1 MTTFFGIACLVLGIM
16 WIAFPAL
23 ASFLKTIKTSDTSSI
38 GSPSGSEERIVL
50 FDAYLMLHDHL
61 EAVGTPEQKKA
72 LEVVLG
78 AVVIQVPKGN
88 MIA

>member
-1 MTTFFGIACLVLGIM
+1 MTTFLGIACLVLGIM

-23 ASFLKTIKTSDTSSI
+23 ASFLKTIKIPNASISSKNE
-38 GSPSGSEERIVL
+38 PKERIVL

-78 AVVIQVPKGN
+78 AIVIQAPEGK
-88 MIA
+88 